1 MPGGKD
7 LTAGRTQ
14 VRFTGP
20 DGMRVAWLSQN
31 PEGKLAYT
39 GTMVETPG
47 RYNFQQASI
56 YRLKLS
62 SIRGRPGLEIYPTL
76 EVVPC
81 NPKTAA
87 FLAHS
92 AVPVE
97 FTAEDFKEVAEG
109 KFLVKVIYLPD
120 PQFQELAA
128 TGTDEIISTR
138 LEPGCDP
145 ILEAQRRGC
154 ILLVIRMG
162 NVDQEAPNTPPLDG
176 PAPNAAET
184 SMVPPGMVPPG
195 MVPPGMS
202 PAPSATAPVMT
213 SPAVVPYLGNIPS
226 SPVVPPSL
234 GPTSSNSGKAMVPVQ
249 PAGAAQS
256 LPEMPQQPTSTAVA
270 PPAPQ
275 AANPL
280 PPLPPNKQ

>member
-1 MPGGKD
+1 MPASAMSMPGPMPAGKD
-7 LTAGRTQ
+7 FPVGRTQ

-20 DGMRVAWLSQN
+20 DGMRVAWLSQQQD
-31 PEGKLAYT
+31 GRLAYSA
-39 GTMVETPG
+39 TMVETPG
-47 RYNFQQASI
+47 RYNYQQASI

-62 SIRGRPGLEIYPTL
+62 NIKGRPGLEIYPTL

-92 AVPVE
+92 AVPLE
-97 FTAEDFKEVAEG
+97 FTSEDFREVSEG

-138 LEPGCDP
+138 LEPGADP
-145 ILEAQRRGC
+145 ILEAQRRGS

-176 PAPNAAET
+176 PGPAR
-184 SMVPPGMVPPG
+184 PPRVRCR
-195 MVPPGMS
+195 
-202 PAPSATAPVMT
+202 PA
-213 SPAVVPYLGNIPS
+213 
-226 SPVVPPSL
+226 
-234 GPTSSNSGKAMVPVQ
+234 
-249 PAGAAQS
+249 
-256 LPEMPQQPTSTAVA
+256 
-270 PPAPQ
+270 
-275 AANPL
+275 
-280 PPLPPNKQ
+280 